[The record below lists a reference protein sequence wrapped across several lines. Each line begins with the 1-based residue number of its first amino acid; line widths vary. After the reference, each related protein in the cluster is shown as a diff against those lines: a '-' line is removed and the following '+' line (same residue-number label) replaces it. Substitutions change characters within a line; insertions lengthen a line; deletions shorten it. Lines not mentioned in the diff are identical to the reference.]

1 MKETRVQVIGRDV
14 RVGESGENWQRLF
27 DPMIRDGLSDKMR

>member
-1 MKETRVQVIGRDV
+1 MQVIGRDV